1 MTDDSTTKTNS
12 TKTNSTTEPHH
23 RPIRSFVIRGAR
35 MTNAQ
40 QKGWDQSWDDKGCT
54 IEEGMLDYS
63 SLFPGKSSVVLEIG
77 FGMGG
82 SLSEMANNN
91 ADTGFIGVEVHRP
104 GLGAILTLINE
115 LQLDNIRLFCDD
127 ANDVLAKCIPD
138 SSLDRVQLYFP
149 DPWHKKK
156 HHKRR
161 LVQPEF
167 VQNIRKKLKVG
178 GVFHMAT
185 DWENYAEHMMEV
197 MSAAEHY
204 ENVEGAGQYAA
215 RPEYRPI
222 TKFERRG
229 ERLGHG
235 VWDLLFK
242 RTV

>member
-1 MTDDSTTKTNS
+1 MTDDTGMTESTDEQNH
-12 TKTNSTTEPHH
+12 P
-23 RPIRSFVIRGAR
+23 PIRSFVIRGAR
-35 MTNAQ
+35 MTTAQ
-40 QKGWDQSWDDKGCT
+40 QKGWDQSWDHKGCT
-54 IEEGMLDYS
+54 LEGGMLDYS
-63 SLFPGKSSVVLEIG
+63 TMFPDNKTVVLKTIVLEIG

-82 SLSEMANNN
+82 SLSEMADTNK
-91 ADTGFIGVEVHRP
+91 DTGFIGVEVHRP
-104 GLGAILTLINE
+104 GVGAILTLINE

-127 ANDVLAKCIPD
+127 ANEVLAKCIPD
-138 SSLDRVQLYFP
+138 GSLDRVQLYFP
-149 DPWHKKK
+149 DPWHKTK

-185 DWENYAEHMMEV
+185 DWEDYAKHMMKI

-204 ENVEGAGQYAA
+204 ENVAGSKQYAP